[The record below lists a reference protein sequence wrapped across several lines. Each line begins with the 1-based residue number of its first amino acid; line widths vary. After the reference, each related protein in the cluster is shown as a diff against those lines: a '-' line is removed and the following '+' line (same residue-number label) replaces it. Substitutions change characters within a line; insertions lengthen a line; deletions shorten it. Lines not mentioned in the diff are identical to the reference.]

1 MTKIRNISKSV
12 YVLSYK
18 EDGII
23 PKTFFY
29 RSSKNAIKEYEAKKA
44 DNKVKDISLKEYL
57 ISRVI
62 NRINPTD
69 SFLNESDLKK
79 CGLQLEASYAY
90 FSIAGDP
97 ANAANGVWLKQ
108 FTTYATDWKIDSL
121 SEIIS
126 NSLEGTIATD
136 AVIRNVKRYAYS
148 NTASINTFGG
158 TTTASHSNYAAT
170 NSSSSNNISRHSR
183 YY

>member
-1 MTKIRNISKSV
+1 MEQSAHTVSSEILTPVGRNLQYMAKIRNISKSV

-44 DNKVKDISLKEYL
+44 NNKVKDISLKEYL
-57 ISRVI
+57 VSRVI

-79 CGLQLEASYAY
+79 CGLQLESFYTY
-90 FSIAGDP
+90 FLIAGDH
-97 ANAANGVWLKQ
+97 AKTAKGVWLKQ
-108 FTTYATDWKIDSL
+108 FTFYASDLK
-121 SEIIS
+121 
-126 NSLEGTIATD
+126 
-136 AVIRNVKRYAYS
+136 
-148 NTASINTFGG
+148 
-158 TTTASHSNYAAT
+158 T
-170 NSSSSNNISRHSR
+170 N
-183 YY
+183 